1 MMDPV
6 RLHSSEL
13 PRVTEPISAPTS
25 LQSLVEEYNLRAKL
39 GESSACALLLKDALG
54 YFLRYYAAVCVA
66 TCRELECLPAEV
78 AHSWGSAPSVE
89 AAGSVLYECLER
101 LKTRRERIAR
111 KLTQVFF
118 EQDGDRRAFT
128 HYFFPHEIPPE
139 FRLVDFCVAPREQ
152 VAASDFDTLC
162 QAARILDA
170 WISASFGFF
179 LESEQRLETGAYFG
193 QLEQVVCFEQYTLR
207 TGLTMRVH
215 ESRGLAALPA
225 LVPQVATGLAGE
237 APPQG
242 LAIVPLAETVPEPEP
257 QPEAEPAD
265 DPVAEPGHEPA
276 PAPLL
281 EAVAS
286 PAPVALEAE
295 ALQKFVQGQRN
306 VVSPKTE
313 VLPLKKVKPVGESR
327 LEIRLEPLGFMRSK
341 QGKVGY
347 GGFLW
352 VNSSDGEP
360 IVGVVKVTGGDVE
373 LTPVMFEGAS
383 NRVVYWVGPDDV
395 AFGKDYLQ
403 VNADG
408 EERLYALWKL
418 APPSRFENLSRPKQ
432 AGLLMLP
439 GLAGIL
445 YSGWAFYSA
454 EKTIDGQ
461 LRETLADNFTTFVNS
476 SQPLSLRRAGIG
488 ELDVDLKPRVESTL
502 LVFLLVAWLVP
513 VVVAKL
519 YSRYPRRDQK
529 ALVILFVLGCCW
541 PCLVYLMLWSSP
553 LTQSPVTQHP
563 ELAQMDF
570 RRSMALF
577 ATLNGLSSLYVM
589 VSVEG
594 IFHRFLNTL
603 GRISLATVLALS
615 AALGILWQVYGSS
628 WFE

>member
-6 RLHSSEL
+6 RLNSSEL
-13 PRVTEPISAPTS
+13 PRVTEPISAPTA
-25 LQSLVEEYNLRAKL
+25 LQSLVEDYNLRAKL

-66 TCRELECLPAEV
+66 ACRELECLPAEV

-89 AAGSVLYECLER
+89 AAGSVLHECLER
-101 LKTRRERIAR
+101 LKTHSERIAR
-111 KLTQVFF
+111 KLTQVFY

-128 HYFFPHEIPPE
+128 QYFFPQETRPD
-139 FRLVDFCVAPREQ
+139 FLLVEFCVAPREQ
-152 VAASDFDTLC
+152 VMASDFDTLC

-170 WISASFGFF
+170 WISASFAFF

-215 ESRGLAALPA
+215 ESRGVAALPA
-225 LVPQVATGLAGE
+225 LVPQVATALAGE
-237 APPQG
+237 PQAQAPAPG
-242 LAIVPLAETVPEPEP
+242 LAVEPVVEVPESMP
-257 QPEAEPAD
+257 QPE
-265 DPVAEPGHEPA
+265 VAPEAVSEA
-276 PAPLL
+276 VVAAAPL
-281 EAVAS
+281 
-286 PAPVALEAE
+286 APVAVEAE
-295 ALQKFVQGQRN
+295 ALQKFVQSQRN
-306 VVSPKTE
+306 VVRPKTE
-313 VLPLKKVKPVGESR
+313 AVPVKKVKPVGESR
-327 LEIRLEPLGFMRSK
+327 LDIRLEPLGFMRSK

-352 VNSSDGEP
+352 VSSTDGEP
-360 IVGVVKVTGGDVE
+360 IVGVVKVTGGNVE
-373 LTPVMFEGAS
+373 LTPVMFEGTS
-383 NRVVYWVGPDDV
+383 NRVVYWVSPDDV
-395 AFGKDYLQ
+395 AFGKEYLQ

-439 GLAGIL
+439 GLVGVI
-445 YSGWAFYSA
+445 YSGWTFYST
-454 EKTIDGQ
+454 EKTIDAQ
-461 LRETLADNFTTFVNS
+461 LRETLGANFSTFINS
-476 SQPLSLRRAGIG
+476 TQPLSLRRAGIG

-529 ALVILFVLGCCW
+529 ALLILFVLGCCW

-594 IFHRFLNTL
+594 VFHRFLNTL
-603 GRISLATVLALS
+603 GRITLATVLALS